1 MMETPAESVRARVSS
16 VTFYNVTQTAG
27 RWWAI
32 WVVGIVPIK
41 REDVETLIVVQACQ
55 PPLGGSLEPP
65 VVNAPSTTE
74 LNFLRWERELRR
86 SGGLIAMLADAA
98 EKDLFDLSFR
108 TRDRRLLSAARVED
122 EQGLIFQPLFPAQ
135 VVCQSCSGDDGRDQ
149 QPPPVDGFG
158 SEMEGEQT
166 CPHAQR
172 HSESPGQL
180 DVYIRT
186 PRGDVFTYSTET
198 PDDPSPV
205 PFRDILRPVTYE
217 VDLVSSDG
225 ATGRGGDARRHRVSL
240 KILEP
245 AGGFESWL
253 VNSWSMAG
261 GGLYAFLRSIYAS
274 CYANHRGTKPI
285 FYLLDPELCPG
296 GSDFQPYVPGFPF
309 LPIHYVG
316 RARPAFWHRA
326 PHSEGLLLL
335 DLNLGVSGT
344 PLADALLGLDARS
357 GQRRGSLLLQQIWP
371 PTRKEINPRHVCTR
385 EGGEGGGE
393 DETTVVG
400 RAEATAIL
408 EADATWWL
416 YELARYH
423 LSARGAPVGTPDGG
437 GQARDAQTWLRAL
450 HRYGTSDTRRAL
462 GGLYTAVTRVLLHAA
477 ADLGLTWAYADEFIL
492 GFVAPTSTHPSEE
505 PLAQVRSGA
514 GWESAAPGFA
524 QLLFF
529 PLTGRMMVGEPPANS
544 FLLLYLLGF
553 PARRERLGGGQPAR
567 PGCDGRR
574 GHRGPQTHSGEGST
588 RARVPTDG
596 HLSGGSLRGWM

>member
-261 GGLYAFLRSIYAS
+261 GGLYAFLRS
-274 CYANHRGTKPI
+274 HRGTKPI
-285 FYLLDPELCPG
+285 FYLLDPELE
-296 GSDFQPYVPGFPF
+296 
-309 LPIHYVG
+309 
-316 RARPAFWHRA
+316 A
-326 PHSEGLLLL
+326 PSP
-335 DLNLGVSGT
+335 SSTSWT
-344 PLADALLGLDARS
+344 P
-357 GQRRGSLLLQQIWP
+357 
-371 PTRKEINPRHVCTR
+371 N
-385 EGGEGGGE
+385 
-393 DETTVVG
+393 
-400 RAEATAIL
+400 
-408 EADATWWL
+408 
-416 YELARYH
+416 
-423 LSARGAPVGTPDGG
+423 SARGAQISSPMSRAFPSCPSIMWDGRG
-437 GQARDAQTWLRAL
+437 R
-450 HRYGTSDTRRAL
+450 
-462 GGLYTAVTRVLLHAA
+462 
-477 ADLGLTWAYADEFIL
+477 
-492 GFVAPTSTHPSEE
+492 PS
-505 PLAQVRSGA
+505 G
-514 GWESAAPGFA
+514 
-524 QLLFF
+524 
-529 PLTGRMMVGEPPANS
+529 TGR
-544 FLLLYLLGF
+544 
-553 PARRERLGGGQPAR
+553 
-567 PGCDGRR
+567 
-574 GHRGPQTHSGEGST
+574 HT
-588 RARVPTDG
+588 ARVSCYWT
-596 HLSGGSLRGWM
+596 

>member
-149 QPPPVDGFG
+149 QPPPGDGFG
-158 SEMEGEQT
+158 SEVEGEQI

-225 ATGRGGDARRHRVSL
+225 ATGRGGDTRRHRVSL

-309 LPIHYVG
+309 LPRPGAGSTPSSAVSMPPATPTTEAPSPSSTSWTPNSPPPSPPSRVQTWRGLISFRVG
-316 RARPAFWHRA
+316 GQICCRSSEPRRCPDRASRPRRA
-326 PHSEGLLLL
+326 SAR
-335 DLNLGVSGT
+335 GVPET
-344 PLADALLGLDARS
+344 PRFRS
-357 GQRRGSLLLQQIWP
+357 SR
-371 PTRKEINPRHVCTR
+371 TRKEINPRHVCTR

-416 YELARYH
+416 YELARCH

-492 GFVAPTSTHPSEE
+492 GFVATTSE

-514 GWESAAPGFA
+514 GWESAAPGVCPT
-524 QLLFF
+524 LIL
-529 PLTGRMMVGEPPANS
+529 PVNRKND
-544 FLLLYLLGF
+544 
-553 PARRERLGGGQPAR
+553 GGGTT
-567 PGCDGRR
+567 G
-574 GHRGPQTHSGEGST
+574 
-588 RARVPTDG
+588 
-596 HLSGGSLRGWM
+596 